1 MNIDF
6 EIAIPVL
13 DEETSLESQVEK
25 IKNFLDIQIPLRK
38 IGIVIADNGSRDK
51 TAEIAINLSKQNNI
65 RYINTKQKGVG
76 RALKKAWFTS
86 KAKYVGYMDLDTAT
100 DLEHL
105 KEVSELIKSENYEI
119 INGSRYLSESNI
131 RNRKIYRGILSRG
144 FNILIKLLFFSR
156 VSDGMIGF
164 KFLKKDHLDNLIKN
178 GANSDGW
185 IFCTEIL
192 LVAEYLK
199 LDIKEIP
206 VNWRDDNYS
215 KVKIFNLIYEYINS
229 LLKLRVIF
237 FSNKFK

>member
-1 MNIDF
+1 MNFDF

-13 DEETSLESQVEK
+13 DEEKSLEMQVEK
-25 IKNFLDIQIPLRK
+25 IKNFLNIEIPEKK
-38 IGIVIADNGSRDK
+38 IGIVIADNGSTDK

-65 RYINTKQKGVG
+65 RYINTNKKGVG

-105 KEVSELIKSENYEI
+105 IEVSELIKSKNFAI
-119 INGSRYLSESNI
+119 INGSRYLTKSNI

-144 FNILIKLLFFSR
+144 FNIVIKLLFSSR

-164 KFLKKDHLDNLIKN
+164 KFLKKDQLENLIKN
-178 GANSDGW
+178 GAKSDGW

-192 LVAEYLK
+192 LVAEYLN

-206 VNWRDDNYS
+206 VNWEDDNYS
-215 KVKIFNLIYEYINS
+215 KVKILQLISEYLYA

-237 FSNKFK
+237 FSNKIK